1 MEFMATYLSPD
12 RKVTPSRHLSIAQ
25 HTSLYG
31 GTAHKVSNSTNKGFL
46 RKYIFRC
53 RFAKVREQNKQNE
66 GFNTRSSQV
75 LRMRR
80 GSLALL
86 VLLPSLW
93 AVPT

>member
-1 MEFMATYLSPD
+1 MEFMATYLSLD
-12 RKVTPSRHLSIAQ
+12 RKVTASRHLSITQ

-46 RKYIFRC
+46 RKDIFRC

-80 GSLALL
+80 Q
-86 VLLPSLW
+86 
-93 AVPT
+93 AVE